1 MAFLIALQWLDFL
14 STVLGFSRGASE
26 LSPVVRA
33 LSHVV
38 NPVIA
43 VLLSKVLV
51 TAAVWRLRRKI
62 WALRL
67 TTVWYCGI
75 VAWNV
80 FILSIL
86 R

>member
-1 MAFLIALQWLDFL
+1 MALLIALQWLDFL
-14 STVLGFSRGASE
+14 STILGFARGASE

-33 LSHVV
+33 ISHLT

-43 VLLSKVLV
+43 VFVSKILV
-51 TAAVWRLRRKI
+51 ALAVWRLRRKI
-62 WALRL
+62 WAVRL

-80 FILSIL
+80 FILYAL
-86 R
+86 G